1 MTPSPSPWP
10 VPDFI
15 AFMVLLIIAGV
26 LFIASIRFL
35 ADLFF
40 LARGFW
46 RAWREGDGG

>member
-10 VPDFI
+10 VSDFL

-26 LFIASIRFL
+26 LFIASIRFF
-35 ADLFF
+35 ADLFI

-46 RAWREGDGG
+46 RAWREDAE